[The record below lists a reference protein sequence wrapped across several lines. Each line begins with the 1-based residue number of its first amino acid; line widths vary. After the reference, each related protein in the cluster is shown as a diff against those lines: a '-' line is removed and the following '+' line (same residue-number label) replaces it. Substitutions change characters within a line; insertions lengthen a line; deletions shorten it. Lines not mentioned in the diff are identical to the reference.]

1 MLGLPVGGW
10 LRFFGCGFDAVALLL
25 LLVPVPPIAFLALLV
40 MAAACAGLL
49 VVGVY
54 ARLYAPY
61 AWLRLGVRFR
71 QLGRAWRRQ
80 RQLARVRGR
89 VIHDAWI
96 ARPLTVNREGTTP
109 P

>member
-10 LRFFGCGFDAVALLL
+10 LRFFGGGLAAGALLL
-25 LLVPVPPIAFLALLV
+25 LLVPVPPIAFLALFV
-40 MAAACAGLL
+40 MAAAGAGLV

-71 QLGRAWRRQ
+71 RLRRVWRRQ
-80 RQLARVRGR
+80 RELARLRAR
-89 VIHDAWI
+89 VIHDRWTAQRL
-96 ARPLTVNREGTTP
+96 ARNREGTTP

>member
-1 MLGLPVGGW
+1 MLGLPVDGW
-10 LRFFGCGFDAVALLL
+10 LRFFGGGFAAGALLL
-25 LLVPVPPIAFLALLV
+25 LLVPVRPIAFLALFV

-49 VVGVY
+49 LVGVY

-71 QLGRAWRRQ
+71 RLGRAWQ
-80 RQLARVRGR
+80 RQLARVRTR
-89 VIHDAWI
+89 VIHDAWM
-96 ARPLTVNREGTTP
+96 ARPLPVNREGPRP